1 MIKQFFNKFIK
12 QEEKVQGCAPAF
24 PPTASGIAVEYPKR
38 TVYTYNDI
46 KKSDVYKDYYQKTY
60 EIENFSYTKQDFK

>member
-12 QEEKVQGCAPAF
+12 QEEK
-24 PPTASGIAVEYPKR
+24 VEYPKR

-46 KKSDVYKDYYQKTY
+46 KKSDIYKDYYQKTY
-60 EIENFSYTKQDFK
+60 EIENFSYTKQDLK